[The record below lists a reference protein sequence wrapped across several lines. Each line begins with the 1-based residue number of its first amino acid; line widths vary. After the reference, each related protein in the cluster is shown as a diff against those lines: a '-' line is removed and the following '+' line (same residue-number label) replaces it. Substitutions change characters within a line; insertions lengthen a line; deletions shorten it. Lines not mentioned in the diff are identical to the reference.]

1 MVGYY
6 HTGNLGSMKILEL
19 KNVSKTFGG
28 LQAVKSINLSVEKG
42 EIVGL
47 MGANGAGK
55 TTLFNLI
62 SGNQKPTTGEIWFQ
76 DQRTDRL
83 RADQINRLGVGR
95 AFQIVRPFAGLTV
108 LENVMIG
115 SLYGKGRQ
123 HSGSSA
129 RREATEILAKVGL
142 IDRKL
147 DMAGTLT
154 LAGRKRLEIA
164 RSLAT
169 QPNLLLLDEVMAGLT
184 PAEVSE
190 ASKMIMA
197 LQKEQK
203 LTLIIIEH
211 VMRALMNLSERL
223 VVIHHG
229 SKIAEGSPKEISE
242 SPVVNE
248 AYFGVTNDE

>member
-1 MVGYY
+1 MV
-6 HTGNLGSMKILEL
+6 LEL
-19 KNVSKTFGG
+19 KNICKLFGG

-42 EIVGL
+42 EVLGL

-62 SGNQKPTTGEIWFQ
+62 SGNQKPTSGQIFFEGR
-76 DQRTDRL
+76 RTDRL

-95 AFQIVRPFAGLTV
+95 AFQIVRPFSGLTV

-115 SLYGKGRQ
+115 SLYGKGQ
-123 HSGSSA
+123 QYSSSKA
-129 RREATEILAKVGL
+129 KKEASEILDQVGL
-142 IDRKL
+142 VDRKS
-147 DMAGTLT
+147 DIAGTLT

-169 QPNLLLLDEVMAGLT
+169 QPTLLLLDEVMAGLT

-190 ASKMIMA
+190 ASKMIIT
-197 LQKEQK
+197 LHKEQN

-242 SPVVNE
+242 SAIVNE
-248 AYFGVTNDE
+248 AYFGVTKSV

>member
-6 HTGNLGSMKILEL
+6 HTGNLENMKILEL
-19 KNVSKTFGG
+19 NNVSKTFGG
-28 LQAVKSINLSVEKG
+28 LQAVKSFNLSVEKG
-42 EIVGL
+42 EVVGL

-62 SGNQKPTTGEIWFQ
+62 SGNQKLTTGEIWFQ

-83 RADQINRLGVGR
+83 RADQINQLGVGR

-123 HSGSSA
+123 HSQSSA
-129 RREATEILAKVGL
+129 RREATDILAKVGL
-142 IDRKL
+142 IDRKS
-147 DMAGTLT
+147 DIAGTLT

-190 ASKMIMA
+190 ASKMILA
-197 LQKEQK
+197 IQKEQS

-229 SKIAEGSPKEISE
+229 SKIAEGSPKEISL

-248 AYFGVTNDE
+248 AYFGVTNNE